1 MGKLGMILIWSLVVM
16 VVLAIMLN
24 SFFMETINENNLVK
38 RYAASVRAFWL
49 AEAGIAETIV
59 NMPNGTSGTVGS
71 GNYRYTTTVS
81 PLAVDNYYRIDSKGI
96 VTLPDLAASAVTRLV
111 SAVVRTESI
120 SSSNFQHAI
129 RTTVNL
135 DVHGSVEIN
144 GTVEENAPLD
154 FPDLFGQTKEEVKS
168 CATHLYTELDNN
180 PLPVEGITWVEL
192 PKGEELRISFSD
204 WEGEG
209 IFVIVGDVRISGGT
223 FNGIL
228 YVIGELRVS
237 GNPTINGT
245 ILVESSTEL
254 VDDTIITGNPTI
266 NYNPS
271 SITAALDP
279 LEFISSEVVSWQ
291 QE

>member
-38 RYAASVRAFWL
+38 RYVASVRAFWL

-59 NMPNGTSGTVGS
+59 NMPSGTSGTVGGS
-71 GNYRYTTTVS
+71 NYSYNTTVS
-81 PLAVDNYYRIDSKGI
+81 PLAVDNYYRIDSQGT
-96 VTLPDLAASAVTRLV
+96 VTLPDASAVTRLV

-129 RTTVNL
+129 RTTVSL
-135 DVHGSVEIN
+135 DVRGSVEIN
-144 GTVEENAPLD
+144 GTVEENASLD

-192 PKGEELRISFSD
+192 PEGEELRISFSD

-209 IFVIVGDVRISGGT
+209 IFVIAGDVRISGGT

-228 YVIGELRVS
+228 YVIGELKVS

-254 VDDTIITGNPTI
+254 VDDTTITGNPTI
-266 NYNPS
+266 NYNIS